1 MSIVAQGLS
10 DKDILDLAAYY
21 SAIEVSVKVPEF

>member
-1 MSIVAQGLS
+1 MMSLVIRELS

-21 SAIEVSVKVPEF
+21 GRIEVQVKAP